1 MWLKAWR
8 VVVLSSG
15 KPVFTYTPNLSL
27 IYIATLRVTQWSS
40 GAKGVAASMQS
51 AGQVPSSRVTAGQ
64 NVPAGDVVTFHYTSQ
79 PLARKKKRLLKDSR
93 KHLRTPIAKAL
104 EAIIIV
110 DCSSSRAA
118 LGAGDSHHAPVL
130 PA

>member
-1 MWLKAWR
+1 MAL
-8 VVVLSSG
+8 G
-15 KPVFTYTPNLSL
+15 TMG
-27 IYIATLRVTQWSS
+27 QHG
-40 GAKGVAASMQS
+40 GAE
-51 AGQVPSSRVTAGQ
+51 
-64 NVPAGDVVTFHYTSQ
+64 
-79 PLARKKKRLLKDSR
+79 